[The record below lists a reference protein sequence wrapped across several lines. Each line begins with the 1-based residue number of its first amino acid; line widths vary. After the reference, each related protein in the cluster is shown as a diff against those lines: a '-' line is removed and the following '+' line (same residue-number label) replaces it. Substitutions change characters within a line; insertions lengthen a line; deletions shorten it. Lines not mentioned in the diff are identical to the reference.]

1 MNKHITLAT
10 CCLLLISM
18 QALADRPAMSERTE
32 IIEPEEVDISTS
44 TDHRPA
50 TEAVNEAAT
59 IEDNTEVEARPE
71 KEPVIRVYNRT
82 TDTEVKDDVIDEQP
96 EVKDDIIDEQ
106 PEAKGDVIEVQP
118 DSTLPV
124 RVLDF
129 PRRGMNMEK
138 VKNEL
143 GQPLKVSPAVGTPP
157 ITRWT
162 YSDRIVYFEYSSVV
176 HVVALP

>member
-10 CCLLLISM
+10 CCLLLIST

-32 IIEPEEVDISTS
+32 IFEPEEVDISTS

-50 TEAVNEAAT
+50 AEAVNETAST
-59 IEDNTEVEARPE
+59 EDNTEVEATPE
-71 KEPVIRVYNRT
+71 KEPVIRVYNHT
-82 TDTEVKDDVIDEQP
+82 TGTEVT
-96 EVKDDIIDEQ
+96 
-106 PEAKGDVIEVQP
+106 GDVIELQP

-129 PRRGMNMEK
+129 PRRGMSMEK

-143 GQPLKVSPAVGTPP
+143 GQPLAVSPAVGTPP

-176 HVVALP
+176 HVVAVP

>member
-10 CCLLLISM
+10 CCLLLIST

-32 IIEPEEVDISTS
+32 IFEPEEVDISTS
-44 TDHRPA
+44 SDHRPA
-50 TEAVNEAAT
+50 AEAVNEAAT
-59 IEDNTEVEARPE
+59 AEDNTEVEAAPE
-71 KEPVIRVYNRT
+71 KEPVIRVYNHT
-82 TDTEVKDDVIDEQP
+82 TDTEVT
-96 EVKDDIIDEQ
+96 
-106 PEAKGDVIEVQP
+106 GDVIELQP
-118 DSTLPV
+118 DDTLPV
-124 RVLDF
+124 QVLDF

-143 GQPLKVSPAVGTPP
+143 GQPIVASPAVGTPP

-176 HVVALP
+176 HVVAVP